1 MSTGTLGRVYEDGEI
16 LVKQGEVGD
25 TMFVIQEGEVD
36 VVLERNGRET
46 LLHTAKAGEML
57 GEMAIFLH
65 EARSAT
71 VRARGRARA
80 LTVDKKNF
88 LRRINEDP
96 SIAFRLVETMSRR
109 VRELSKEVAE
119 LKHGLASEQ
128 RS

>member
-1 MSTGTLGRVYEDGEI
+1 VYEDGEI
-16 LVKQGEVGD
+16 LVKQGDVGD
-25 TMFVIQEGEVD
+25 AMFVIQEGEVE

-46 LLHTAKAGEML
+46 VLHTAQAGEML

-71 VRARGRARA
+71 VRAKGRARA
-80 LTVDKKNF
+80 ITVDKMNF

-96 SIAFRLVETMSRR
+96 SIAFRLVEAMSRR

-119 LKHGLASEQ
+119 LKQALSSQQHP
-128 RS
+128 